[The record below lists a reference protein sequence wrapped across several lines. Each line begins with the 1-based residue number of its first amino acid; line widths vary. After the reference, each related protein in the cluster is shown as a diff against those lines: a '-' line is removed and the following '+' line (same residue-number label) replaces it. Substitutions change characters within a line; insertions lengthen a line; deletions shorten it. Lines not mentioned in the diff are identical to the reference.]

1 MESKTGTGEQYET
14 SKLNREVEALKKE
27 KAEVVKKHE
36 QLEEEY
42 VVLKAKLT
50 MEKDD
55 MSSGYGNMKDDYN
68 TIKGELMA
76 LRQTY
81 NTKSDEWIKDKLD
94 LEKQI
99 SDLENSIKT
108 SAGNGWDA
116 ERNRFKSILDDR
128 DSQITNLKIECD
140 VARSQHA
147 QAKKEQ
153 EDLKQKLQ
161 DYEKMSKYGR
171 SVAGTNSSSASNDE
185 VEDLKKQLAA
195 AEKDSKSTANNIK
208 MKYDSKIAIMTEEIH
223 ALKSQSSKYR
233 RERETYKEMFEGVQ
247 KKLTDTKSG
256 KLAPGD
262 AAAELNDARTKLSD
276 LTYQMQVLEDEL
288 ADSKME
294 SAKAQANMMAQ
305 KSNYEIQVA
314 ELNSKMNE
322 MEEENLIDSGRA
334 RIAGTRTKME
344 LAWQKER
351 ESQKKLIN
359 ELNTM
364 NRDLKTTLLDIEKEK
379 ERERLDS
386 KRKVEAMKRAFEDE
400 HEDTKKQITDL
411 QYDLLELRDAHAKLR
426 TTNEKLR
433 RDQGKTTEDVR
444 SVSRKSRSETG
455 EARKISRLITDMDD
469 FLGTVPK
476 LLGGDIMVNEKSIA
490 RMEFKSALFRFKET
504 KEELENLHRITE
516 EETKR
521 SGMVRGESMESNVDE
536 SPRGRTGLR
545 NASQTA
551 SSQKRALYRKAVSMG
566 DGMADNAN
574 LWQSKESVGSN
585 ESLASNA
592 SIPLPIPVR
601 TRSARG
607 GSESGYSSDTYN
619 AMTIKRL
626 ERDTSVDRLSTGSR
640 ESMQSTQSELLPG
653 EKKKSKGLLGKL
665 KNITKKADR
674 SISEEREFG
683 SGSDISS
690 VSVASKQSTSSK
702 ISTSSK
708 MSTATKLIQRARS
721 ASKDRISKKETPFG
735 PPGNANAY
743 FDKAEAGN
751 GQAAPEEAK
760 EAKPA
765 AASSVRSSASA
776 TSSSSTLPR
785 TYRRF

>member
-1 MESKTGTGEQYET
+1 MGESLKQELTDEKRSNRDLKRQVEDKARNADSEASNLKKDLDRQNNELDERRRKVRELEDKITDIEEKWAKSKRINQQRKDKIDKLEQELESASKST
-14 SKLNREVEALKKE
+14 DSEAEKKIKELEKQLQSKGCSSWEITKLNNELTSLKKE
-27 KAEVVKKHE
+27 KSDLQKKHE
-36 QLEEEY
+36 NLEEEF
-42 VVLKAKLT
+42 VVLKAKST
-50 MEKDD
+50 MEKDE
-55 MSSGYGNMKDDYN
+55 MSSGIQDDYH
-68 TIKGELMA
+68 TIKGELVA

-81 NTKSDEWIKDKLD
+81 NDKSDEWIKQKLD
-94 LEKQI
+94 LEKQVK
-99 SDLENSIKT
+99 DLETAIKS

-116 ERNRFKSILDDR
+116 ERNRFKSILEDR

-140 VARSQHA
+140 VARSQHGA
-147 QAKKEQ
+147 AKKEM

-262 AAAELNDARTKLSD
+262 AAAELNDARNKLSD
-276 LTYQMQVLEDEL
+276 MTYQIHVLEDEL

-314 ELNSKMNE
+314 ELNSKINE
-322 MEEENLIDSGRA
+322 LEEETLIDSGRA

-364 NRDLKTTLLDIEKEK
+364 NRDLKTTLLDIEK
-379 ERERLDS
+379 
-386 KRKVEAMKRAFEDE
+386 VEAMKRAFEDE

-433 RDQGKTTEDVR
+433 RDKDKTDDVR

-469 FLGTVPK
+469 FLQVVPK
-476 LLGGDIMVNEKSIA
+476 LLGSDIMTKEERNGRSVKDDEKSIA
-490 RMEFKSALFRFKET
+490 RMEFKSALHRIKET

-516 EETKR
+516 EESKK
-521 SGMVRGESMESNVDE
+521 SGMVRGESMESNVDD
-536 SPRGRTGLR
+536 SPRGRSGIR

-566 DGMADNAN
+566 DGMAENAN
-574 LWQSKESVGSN
+574 IWQSKESVGSN

-640 ESMQSTQSELLPG
+640 ESMQSTRSELLPG
-653 EKKKSKGLLGKL
+653 EKKKSKGL
-665 KNITKKADR
+665 
-674 SISEEREFG
+674 
-683 SGSDISS
+683 
-690 VSVASKQSTSSK
+690 
-702 ISTSSK
+702 
-708 MSTATKLIQRARS
+708 
-721 ASKDRISKKETPFG
+721 
-735 PPGNANAY
+735 
-743 FDKAEAGN
+743 
-751 GQAAPEEAK
+751 
-760 EAKPA
+760 
-765 AASSVRSSASA
+765 
-776 TSSSSTLPR
+776 
-785 TYRRF
+785 